1 MISLDLINTMLFMYQ
16 SLSFLSNYLLLM
28 FPIPM
33 ESLAMEM

>member
-16 SLSFLSNYLLLM
+16 SLFILSNYLLFM